1 MKNIKNKLMVT
12 YRKSEMKVRKHSPEI
27 LAGVGVVGV
36 VGSLVMACKATTKL
50 NDILD
55 ESKEQLDKIKE
66 VVSDPAYKDKY
77 DEHDAKSDTTIT
89 YVQTGMKVAK
99 LYAPSVILCAG
110 SLGCLLASNNILR
123 KRNAALTAAY
133 ATIDK
138 SFKEYR
144 KRVSERFGEEVEKE
158 IRYNIKAKEI
168 TTVDEDGNEVK
179 ETVKEIEVDPNSPE
193 SYSDY
198 ARFFDESCS
207 AWQND
212 AEFNLTFL
220 KAQQQYANDLLRARG
235 RLFLNEVYRMLG
247 IDETKAGQIVG
258 WIYNPDNPTGDNF
271 VDFGIYNMQR
281 DRVRAFVNGYEPN
294 ILLDFNVDGVIW
306 DLAYLDEIDN
316 LGTDSIFGD

>member
-1 MKNIKNKLMVT
+1 MKEKLMKT
-12 YRKSEMKVRKHSPEI
+12 YKKVELKAIKHSPEI

-50 NDILD
+50 SDVLE

-66 VVSDPAYKDKY
+66 VAADPAYEEKY
-77 DEHDAKSDTTIT
+77 TQDDAKKDTTIT
-89 YVQTGMKVAK
+89 YVQTAMKVTK

-110 SLGCLLASNNILR
+110 SLGCLLASNNILK
-123 KRNAALTAAY
+123 KRNAALSAAY
-133 ATIDK
+133 MTVDK

-144 KRVSERFGEEVEKE
+144 KRVADRFGEEVEKE
-158 IRYNIKAKEI
+158 IRYNIKAEEI
-168 TTVDEDGNEVK
+168 TKVDEDGNEVT
-179 ETVKEIEVDPNSPE
+179 ETVKIMDGTDDPN

-198 ARFFDESCS
+198 ARFFDESCA

-212 AEFNLTFL
+212 AEYNLTFL
-220 KAQQQYANDLLRARG
+220 KAQQQYANDLLKARG

-247 IDETKAGQIVG
+247 IDETKAGQVVG
-258 WIYNPDNPTGDNF
+258 WVYNPDNPTGDNF

-281 DRVRAFVNGYEPN
+281 ERVRAFVNGYEPN

-306 DLAYLDEIDN
+306 NLAW
-316 LGTDSIFGD
+316 